1 MKLDIK
7 DYLMEYIGDVDWYGE
22 SYHDGQSLKNMDKAD
37 EVLSF
42 LEELK
47 EKIITNL
54 CDHRVYRK
62 GNASATALHNKAKK
76 IVYKHKVETG
86 ELSQFGFDEWFGD
99 SDE

>member
-1 MKLDIK
+1 MICARC
-7 DYLMEYIGDVDWYGE
+7 I
-22 SYHDGQSLKNMDKAD
+22 D
-37 EVLSF
+37 EVMELKELTDKT
-42 LEELK
+42 LEMFECKNTNELK